1 MISMN
6 KHKLLRVKKLFF
18 LDDLYQCRLPTTF
31 SVTRL
36 RENVRY
42 PNEKVRV
49 LYCSLLDRVLPSK
62 FCVCFVQASR

>member
-36 RENVRY
+36 CENVRY
-42 PNEKVRV
+42 PKEKISV
-49 LYCSLLDRVLPSK
+49 LDCSLLDTASPAE